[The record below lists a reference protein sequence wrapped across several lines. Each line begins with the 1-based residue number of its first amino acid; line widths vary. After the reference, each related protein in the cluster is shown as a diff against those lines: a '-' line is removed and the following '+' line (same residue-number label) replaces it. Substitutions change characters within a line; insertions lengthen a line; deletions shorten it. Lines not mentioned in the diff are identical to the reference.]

1 MAIRLKHKLDLFEA
15 FQERKLETKVETKVD
30 VKPETADN
38 PIASIK
44 ADVDNIISGLNDL
57 VNNLGDSTPSE
68 PVSEDVINEN
78 NPVDQVLASDIS
90 AIPMLVAGGA
100 LLGVVA
106 LVAYIKKVKKKKKI
120 KGLYEPAHKSKLTAA
135 KMDVK
140 LSQIDLSGVED
151 PKKKEKLK
159 QQVEAFKEKQQKLLD
174 DAAEVEKTLEE
185 AFPDNGELLA
195 LLRAE
200 SRVQVAEIKLSGNL
214 SDAEKAKMED
224 MLANA
229 KKSIEKQVAAAE
241 KKVADAEELEK
252 NTPNADKIE
261 NLEKMK
267 KEAEEKKSKLDPEK
281 EEDKSEIDSLDGQI
295 KGYQDQIAKLKG
307 EEPTPDKGKEPAKS
321 EGEPEGEPKEP
332 EGEPKEPEGEP
343 KEPETTTTT
352 TTTSEPAEPAEEEPK
367 EPETTTTTEPAEPT
381 EDEPKEPEATT
392 EPAEPKEDDSEPV
405 EGEPKEGEE
414 DEEEEDKPKES
425 NDTLKYIDDFSISEK
440 FRRLI

>member
-30 VKPETADN
+30 VKPEAVDN

-68 PVSEDVINEN
+68 PVSEDVLNEN
-78 NPVDQVLASDIS
+78 VNPVDQVLASDIS

-106 LVAYIKKVKKKKKI
+106 LVKYIKDVKKKKKI
-120 KGLYEPAHKSKLTAA
+120 KGLYEPVHKSKLTAA

-140 LSQIDLSGVED
+140 LSQIDLSSVED

-185 AFPDNGELLA
+185 AFPDHGELLA

-229 KKSIEKQVAAAE
+229 KKSIDKQLTAAE
-241 KKVADAEELEK
+241 KKVADAKELEK
-252 NTPNADKIE
+252 NTPNADQIE
-261 NLEKMK
+261 NFEKMK
-267 KEAEEKKSKLDPEK
+267 KEAEEEKAKLDPEK
-281 EEDKSEIDSLDGQI
+281 EEDKSKIDSLDGQI
-295 KGYQDQIAKLKG
+295 KDYQDKIAKLKG
-307 EEPTPDKGKEPAKS
+307 EEPAPDKGKEPAKP

-367 EPETTTTTEPAEPT
+367 EPETTTTTEPAEP
-381 EDEPKEPEATT
+381 
-392 EPAEPKEDDSEPV
+392 KEDDSEPV
-405 EGEPKEGEE
+405 EGEPKDGEE

>member
-1 MAIRLKHKLDLFEA
+1 MAIRLKHKLDLFET
-15 FQERKLETKVETKVD
+15 FQERKLETKVD
-30 VKPETADN
+30 VKPEAADN

-57 VNNLGDSTPSE
+57 VNGLGDSPSTSSE

-120 KGLYEPAHKSKLTAA
+120 KGLYEPAHKSKVTAA
-135 KMDVK
+135 QMDVK
-140 LSQIDLSGVED
+140 LSQIDLSSIED

-159 QQVEAFKEKQQKLLD
+159 QQIDAFKEKKQKLLD
-174 DAAEVEKTLEE
+174 DAADVEKTLEE

-200 SRVQVAEIKLSGNL
+200 SRVKVAEIKLSGNL
-214 SDAEKAKMED
+214 SDAEKSKMEE

-229 KKSIEKQVAAAE
+229 KKSIDTQVAKAE
-241 KKVADAEELEK
+241 KKVADAEEKAK
-252 NTPNADKIE
+252 NTPDSKQIE
-261 NLEKMK
+261 NLETMK
-267 KEAEEKKSKLDPEK
+267 KQAEEQKAKLDPEK
-281 EEDKSEIDSLDGQI
+281 EEDKSQIESLEGQI

-307 EEPTPDKGKEPAKS
+307 EEPVSDKGDSNKSAKDEPKEEPKEEPKGEDGDKEPAKD
-321 EGEPEGEPKEP
+321 EPT
-332 EGEPKEPEGEP
+332 
-343 KEPETTTTT
+343 EPETTS
-352 TTTSEPAEPAEEEPK
+352 TSEPAEPKEDEPT
-367 EPETTTTTEPAEPT
+367 EPETTTTTEPAEPKEDEPAEPT
-381 EDEPKEPEATT
+381 KDEPKE
-392 EPAEPKEDDSEPV
+392 
-405 EGEPKEGEE
+405 EE
-414 DEEEEDKPKES
+414 EEEEDKPKES
-425 NDTLKYIDDFSISEK
+425 INTLKYINDFSVSEK

>member
-68 PVSEDVINEN
+68 PVSEDVLNEN

-90 AIPMLVAGGA
+90 AIPMLVAGGV

-106 LVAYIKKVKKKKKI
+106 LVNYIKKVKKKKKI
-120 KGLYEPAHKSKLTAA
+120 KGLYEPAHKSKLIAA

-140 LSQIDLSGVED
+140 LSQIDLSSVED
-151 PKKKEKLK
+151 PNKKEKLK

-214 SDAEKAKMED
+214 SDAEKKKMET
-224 MLANA
+224 MLSTA
-229 KKSIEKQVAAAE
+229 KKSIEKHVAKAE
-241 KKVADAEELEK
+241 KKVADAEEKAK
-252 NTPNADKIE
+252 NTPNSDKIKAME
-261 NLEKMK
+261 AQIADIK
-267 KEAEEKKSKLDPEK
+267 KKKNELDKDK
-281 EEDKSEIDSLDGQI
+281 EGYDDKIDSYNRVQDILQKKVDQLKSENQS
-295 KGYQDQIAKLKG
+295 
-307 EEPTPDKGKEPAKS
+307 
-321 EGEPEGEPKEP
+321 
-332 EGEPKEPEGEP
+332 
-343 KEPETTTTT
+343 
-352 TTTSEPAEPAEEEPK
+352 
-367 EPETTTTTEPAEPT
+367 
-381 EDEPKEPEATT
+381 
-392 EPAEPKEDDSEPV
+392 
-405 EGEPKEGEE
+405 
-414 DEEEEDKPKES
+414 
-425 NDTLKYIDDFSISEK
+425 
-440 FRRLI
+440 